1 MNLAELSFII
11 MLAVMAAF
19 YIIFIRPARQEQTR
33 LENTIRDLREGDE
46 IQTTSGFLGIIK
58 TIETP
63 ESGPVQITIDFGNG
77 IEVRALTTA
86 VQRRLSS
93 AEERAA
99 RDEEM
104 NRGSEEEARS
114 TGARPPSNV

>member
-33 LENTIRDLREGDE
+33 LENTIRDLQEGDE
-46 IQTTSGFLGIIK
+46 VETTSGFLGVIK
-58 TIETP
+58 KIETP

-77 IEVRALTTA
+77 IEIRALTTSVA
-86 VQRRLSS
+86 RRLSS
-93 AEERAA
+93 AEERA
-99 RDEEM
+99 RLNEPERTQEET
-104 NRGSEEEARS
+104 RTTE
-114 TGARPPSNV
+114 ARPPTKV